1 MSPVR
6 TPRWA
11 LSFADLCLVLL
22 GFFVL
27 LHAQGGDRT
36 RLAQG
41 MRSAFGE
48 AGAVAARRHDFNAA
62 ALFQPGE
69 AVLTPAGETRIALL
83 ARGAKRARIESTG
96 SGAGGRRFDRWE
108 LAAARVAAIAR
119 AAKAAGV
126 PEQAIEIAIPTMKG
140 GGKGQMISLVIQ

>member
-1 MSPVR
+1 MTSAR

-22 GFFVL
+22 GFFIL
-27 LHAQGGDRT
+27 LHAQSGDRT

-41 MRSAFGE
+41 LRSAFGDT
-48 AGAVAARRHDFNAA
+48 GDVSVRRHELAAA

-69 AVLTPAGETRIALL
+69 AVLTKAGERRILLL
-83 ARGAKRARIESTG
+83 ARSG
-96 SGAGGRRFDRWE
+96 SDAGGQRFDRWE

-119 AAKAAGV
+119 AVKAAGV
-126 PEQAIEIAIPTMKG
+126 PEPGIEVAIPAMDAKQ
-140 GGKGQMISLVIQ
+140 KGQRISIIIE

>member
-1 MSPVR
+1 MTSAR

-22 GFFVL
+22 GFFIL
-27 LHAQGGDRT
+27 LHAQSGDRT

-41 MRSAFGE
+41 LRSAFGN
-48 AGAVAARRHDFNAA
+48 AGDVSARRHELTAA

-69 AVLTPAGETRIALL
+69 AVLTRAGERRILLL
-83 ARGAKRARIESTG
+83 ARGAPTARIESSG
-96 SGAGGRRFDRWE
+96 SDAGGQRFDRWE

-119 AAKAAGV
+119 AVKAAGV
-126 PEQAIEIAIPTMKG
+126 PEPGIEVAIPAMDAKQ
-140 GGKGQMISLVIQ
+140 KGQRISIIIE